1 MSVDAY
7 GPSSQSLTFYDTE
20 EADLL
25 GADTQGSE
33 YEFHLTLGSQTQTQG
48 DPLDKTQ
55 PSQSQVRA
63 RQVVLERV
71 EAGPWGSVALAAVR
85 VLVLACLLICSCWVN
100 FSLIL
105 SHFKGYHSVLL
116 FVSGVYVCVC

>member
-20 EADLL
+20 EPDLL

-33 YEFHLTLGSQTQTQG
+33 YEFNLTLGSQTQTQG

-55 PSQSQVRA
+55 PSHSQVR
-63 RQVVLERV
+63 ER
-71 EAGPWGSVALAAVR
+71 R
-85 VLVLACLLICSCWVN
+85 CS
-100 FSLIL
+100 
-105 SHFKGYHSVLL
+105 
-116 FVSGVYVCVC
+116 

>member
-33 YEFHLTLGSQTQTQG
+33 YEFNLTLGSQTQTQG

-55 PSQSQVRA
+55 PSQSQVRTRGTPHWGA
-63 RQVVLERV
+63 GLALGRNVVFDRE
-71 EAGPWGSVALAAVR
+71 
-85 VLVLACLLICSCWVN
+85 
-100 FSLIL
+100 
-105 SHFKGYHSVLL
+105 
-116 FVSGVYVCVC
+116 

>member
-33 YEFHLTLGSQTQTQG
+33 YEFNLTLGSQTQTQG

-55 PSQSQVRA
+55 PTQSQVCIAILTCTWTPRRFSA
-63 RQVVLERV
+63 DNKATQ
-71 EAGPWGSVALAAVR
+71 AV
-85 VLVLACLLICSCWVN
+85 
-100 FSLIL
+100 
-105 SHFKGYHSVLL
+105 
-116 FVSGVYVCVC
+116 